1 MSNHQLLDGQPFVAR
16 TIHRLAVPVILAWLA
31 ITVIVT
37 IGVPSLEQVEKE
49 HSVSEAPKDAP
60 SFKAMGRMVA
70 DFKQAN
76 SENVAMVVLE
86 AQQSLGADARRYYD
100 GLVRQLQDD
109 PKHVQHIQ
117 DFWGDPLTA
126 GAAQSGDGKAVYVQ
140 LDLAGHIGT
149 SLAHDSTQAVRD
161 IVGRMQ
167 PPPGVKAYV
176 TGPAAISADMRSS
189 GDSTVKRITTVSLV
203 VIFVMLLLVYRS
215 VFTVILLL
223 VMVGIELTVARGF
236 VAFLGHHGIIGLT
249 TFVVNMLA
257 SIGIAA
263 GTDYGIFFIGRYQE
277 ARQAGEDK
285 ETAFYTTYRGVAKVV
300 LASGSTIAGALFC
313 LSFTRLPSFQTMGVP
328 CAVGIFVAV
337 AVALTLVPAVIAVGS
352 RVGLFDPKRMIRVRG
367 WRRVGT
373 AIVRWPAPILAATL
387 AVTLIGLLTLPSYK
401 PSYNDQQFI
410 PKNIPANQGYEA
422 AGRHFSQSR
431 MMTPELLLVEADHDL
446 RNPADFLVL
455 NKLAKAV
462 LAVPGISSV
471 QAITRPTGSPIP
483 HTSIPFMLSMQNA
496 GMLQNMGFQKDR
508 MNDLLKQ
515 ADDMAQTIKT
525 MQHMYGLMQQLNK
538 TTHHMVGQTH
548 DIQGV
553 VDDLRGHVSDFE
565 DFWRPIR
572 SYFYWEKHCFDIPIC
587 FSLRSIFDTL
597 DGVDEVSDKMEDLVK
612 DMDQLDLLMP
622 EMLAQ
627 LPPMIATMQSMRTMM
642 LTMHSTMSGIFG
654 QMDDQSTNATAMG
667 KAFDTAKDDDSF
679 YLAPEVFKNK
689 DFQRV
694 LKVFVSPDGKT
705 ARTLISQ
712 SGDPATPEGI
722 ARVDPI
728 KSAAEEAL
736 KATPLEDAKIYL
748 TGTAAMTKDV
758 VDGSKY
764 DLLIAGVAA
773 LCLIFIIMLMMTRS
787 LIAALVIVG
796 TVALSL
802 GASFGLA
809 VLVWQYLLGTQIHY
823 VVLVM
828 SVIVLLAVGSDYNLL
843 LVSRMKEEIAAGIN
857 TGIIRATAGTGKVVT
872 NAGLVF
878 AFTMASMA
886 VSDLRIIAQ
895 LGTTIGLGLL
905 FDTLVVRAFMTPSIA
920 ALLGRWFWWPQRV
933 RPRPASSLLRSVGPR
948 PLVRALLLGEPESGG
963 ATVQNGQHAAGNSG
977 RENGGRIDTGRDG
990 DDGRGSV
997 YVGHGHRGPS

>member
-1 MSNHQLLDGQPFVAR
+1 MSNHQLVNDRPFVAR
-16 TIHRLAVPVILAWLA
+16 TIHRLALPIILAWLA
-31 ITVIVT
+31 VTVIVT
-37 IGVPSLEQVEKE
+37 IGLPPLEQVEKE
-49 HSVSEAPKDAP
+49 HSVSETAKDAP
-60 SFKAMGRMVA
+60 SFKAMDRMVT

-76 SENVAMVVLE
+76 SETVAMVVLE
-86 AQQSLGADARRYYD
+86 GQQPLGNNTHRYYD
-100 GLVRQLQDD
+100 QLIRQLKDD
-109 PKHVQHIQ
+109 QKHVRHIQ

-149 SLAHDSTQAVRD
+149 ALAHDSTQAVRD
-161 IVGRMQ
+161 IVGRTQ

-176 TGPAAISADMRSS
+176 TGPAAISSDMQSS
-189 GDSTVKRITTVSLV
+189 GDSTVKRITALSLV

-223 VMVGIELTVARGF
+223 LMVGIELMVARGF

-263 GTDYGIFFIGRYQE
+263 GTDYGIFFVGRYQE
-277 ARQAGEDK
+277 ARQAGEDR

-313 LSFTRLPSFQTMGVP
+313 LSFTRLPSFQAMGVP
-328 CAVGIFVAV
+328 CAVGVFVAV

-352 RVGLFDPKRMIRVRG
+352 RVGLFDPKRMIQVRG

-373 AIVRWPAPILAATL
+373 AIVRWPGPILAATL
-387 AVTLIGLLTLPSYK
+387 AVTLIGLLTLPTYK

-422 AGRHFSQSR
+422 AGRHFAQSR
-431 MMTPELLLVEADHDL
+431 MMAPDVLLVEANHDL
-446 RNPADFLVL
+446 RNPADLLIL
-455 NKLAKAV
+455 NRLAKAV
-462 LAVPGISSV
+462 LGVPGVSSV
-471 QAITRPTGSPIP
+471 QAITRPTGAPIP

-496 GMLQNMGFQKDR
+496 SMLQNMGFQKDR
-508 MNDLLKQ
+508 MKDLLVQ
-515 ADDMAQTIKT
+515 AEDLAQSIKL
-525 MQHMYGLMQQLNK
+525 MQHMYGLMEQLNT
-538 TTHHMVGQTH
+538 TTHHMVGETH
-548 DIQGV
+548 ELKDVI
-553 VDDLRGHVSDFE
+553 DELEGHVSDFE

-572 SYFYWEKHCFDIPIC
+572 SYFYWEKHCYDIPIC
-587 FSLRSIFDTL
+587 FSIRSVFDTL
-597 DGVDEVSDKMEDLVK
+597 DGIDEVTGKMKDLVI

-622 EMLAQ
+622 QMLAT
-627 LPPMIATMQSMRTMM
+627 LPPMIETMQGMRTMI

-654 QMDDQSTNATAMG
+654 QMDEQGTNSSAMG
-667 KAFDTAKDDDSF
+667 RAFDVAKDDDSF
-679 YLAPEVFKNK
+679 YLGQDVFKNK
-689 DFQRV
+689 DFRRV
-694 LKVFVSPDGKT
+694 LDVFVSPDGKA
-705 ARTLISQ
+705 ARMLISQ

-722 ARVDPI
+722 SRVDPI
-728 KSAAEEAL
+728 RSAAEEAL

-748 TGTAAMTKDV
+748 TGTAAVTKDM

-773 LCLIFIIMLMMTRS
+773 LCLIFVIMLMMTRS

-843 LVSRMKEEIAAGIN
+843 LVARMKEEIAAGIN
-857 TGIIRATAGTGKVVT
+857 TGIIRAMAGTGKVVT

-886 VSDLRIIAQ
+886 VSDLRSIAQ
-895 LGTTIGLGLL
+895 LGTTIALGLL
-905 FDTLVVRAFMTPSIA
+905 FDTLVVRTFMTPSIA

-933 RPRPASSLLRSVGPR
+933 RPRPASSLLRSSGPR
-948 PLVRALLLGEPESGG
+948 PLVRALLLREQSANGGPSAPNGHHTAGDSGR
-963 ATVQNGQHAAGNSG
+963 QNG
-977 RENGGRIDTGRDG
+977 
-990 DDGRGSV
+990 DDLGESV